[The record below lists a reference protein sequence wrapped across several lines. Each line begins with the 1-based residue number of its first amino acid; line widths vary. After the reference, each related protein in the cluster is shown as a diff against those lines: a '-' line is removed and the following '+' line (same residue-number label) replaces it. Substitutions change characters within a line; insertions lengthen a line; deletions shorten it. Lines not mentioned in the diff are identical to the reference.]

1 MLGTSGCFGLPLA
14 RSVLAWRWGGLLLAL
29 LFSPLLQAEVQL
41 FAWERPPLVQ
51 QTATGKAEGLVPEL
65 AEELFR
71 RAKTPYLLRFMPL
84 QRALRQVQQQ
94 PDSCALLVER
104 QQERE
109 PGYVWI
115 GPVLISRLGLYARAD
130 DELQLFSL
138 EQARG
143 LSILSHQG
151 SGAGEYLQ
159 ASGLDVHYS
168 NNEALNLRML
178 QRQRSRLWATSS
190 AVVRAQ
196 RIGPAPREV
205 LPFLTLMEDIACHP
219 QLDPALLRRLQSELR
234 QMYGEGWVQALYGR
248 YGMQLD

>member
-1 MLGTSGCFGLPLA
+1 MLVLLCSLPL
-14 RSVLAWRWGGLLLAL
+14 R
-29 LFSPLLQAEVQL
+29 AEVQL
-41 FAWERPPLVQ
+41 YAWERPPLVQ
-51 QTATGKAEGLVPEL
+51 QATSGKAEGLVPEL

-71 RAKTPYLLRFMPL
+71 RAQTPYLLRFMPL

-94 PDSCALLVER
+94 PDSCVLLVER

-130 DELQLFSL
+130 DELQLSSL

-143 LSILSHQG
+143 LGILSHQG
-151 SGAGEYLQ
+151 SGAGKYLQ
-159 ASGLDVHYS
+159 GIGLDVHYS

-196 RIGPAPREV
+196 
-205 LPFLTLMEDIACHP
+205 
-219 QLDPALLRRLQSELR
+219 
-234 QMYGEGWVQALYGR
+234 
-248 YGMQLD
+248 